1 MSAPEVAWAVV
12 DAVLVL
18 VLLGG
23 FCVAI
28 AGLLPTKTNQ
38 SNLEHRRST

>member
-1 MSAPEVAWAVV
+1 MSAAVAWAVV

-28 AGLLPTKTNQ
+28 ACIYNTKRM
-38 SNLEHRRST
+38 EH

>member
-18 VLLGG
+18 LGG
-23 FCVAI
+23 FCVALACI
-28 AGLLPTKTNQ
+28 FK
-38 SNLEHRRST
+38 RSGA